1 MTISCGKALDDL
13 EKKLGNLKPGEGPGA
28 RCAMPLPPAALR
40 ELERGPG
47 PANALMPNS
56 ILPRARSI
64 LGLGGW
70 VVCHAHPDA
79 MLGFVAVSRRVS
91 SGRLT
96 QYAWDRLVPW
106 ARYLVNTKELLLTLR
121 KCPAMADAAFISD
134 SSLLNGPAP
143 GSSYGGACMQF
154 AKGDPAVAETV
165 MSGAIL
171 ARCMAPPKLGGSSA
185 AAELIMATVAVKE
198 AIAHRIQAAEL
209 RQGPWGATPLY
220 LDALAVLHGTAADQ
234 VSREV
239 KYLAAKLAI
248 VKAARSEG
256 KFKRGRLLG
265 LRVTP
270 PARPSSGVGAT
281 AGANG
286 AKAEADRARSASP
299 GPATGT

>member
-1 MTISCGKALDDL
+1 
-13 EKKLGNLKPGEGPGA
+13 
-28 RCAMPLPPAALR
+28 
-40 ELERGPG
+40 
-47 PANALMPNS
+47 
-56 ILPRARSI
+56 
-64 LGLGGW
+64 
-70 VVCHAHPDA
+70 
-79 MLGFVAVSRRVS
+79 
-91 SGRLT
+91 
-96 QYAWDRLVPW
+96 
-106 ARYLVNTKELLLTLR
+106 
-121 KCPAMADAAFISD
+121 
-134 SSLLNGPAP
+134 
-143 GSSYGGACMQF
+143 MQF

-185 AAELIMATVAVKE
+185 AAELIMATVAVKV

-248 VKAARSEG
+248 VQAARSEG

-265 LRVTP
+265 LRFTP

-286 AKAEADRARSASP
+286 AKVEADRARSASP
-299 GPATGT
+299 GPAPGT